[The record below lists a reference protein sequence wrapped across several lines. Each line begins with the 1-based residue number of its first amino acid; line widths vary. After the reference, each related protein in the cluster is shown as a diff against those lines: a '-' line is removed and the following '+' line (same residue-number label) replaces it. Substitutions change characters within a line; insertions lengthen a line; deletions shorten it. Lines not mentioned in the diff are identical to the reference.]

1 MTITTLA
8 RRIAKVIFYILL
20 SLAIARTLGAPE
32 NWISDKFYS
41 WLGHL
46 IYGSGEIGADNYYD
60 LYFYVSVITVFSIT
74 TLVYLVTIKLI
85 NKIRNK

>member
-1 MTITTLA
+1 MAQTLA
-8 RRIAKVIFYILL
+8 RRIVKVLFYIVL
-20 SLAIARTLGAPE
+20 SLIIARTLGTPE
-32 NWISDKFYS
+32 NWLSDKFYS

-74 TLVYLVTIKLI
+74 TLVYFISVKLI
-85 NKIRNK
+85 KTIRNI

>member
-1 MTITTLA
+1 MAITTRA

-20 SLAIARTLGAPE
+20 SLVIARILGAPE

-46 IYGSGEIGADNYYD
+46 IYGQGEIGADNYYD
-60 LYFYVSVITVFSIT
+60 LYFYVSVITVFSMT
-74 TLVYLVTIKLI
+74 TLIYLVTMKLI
-85 NKIRNK
+85 KKIRRK

>member
-1 MTITTLA
+1 MAITTRA

-20 SLAIARTLGAPE
+20 SLVIARILGAPE

-46 IYGSGEIGADNYYD
+46 IYGSREIGADNYYD

-74 TLVYLVTIKLI
+74 TLIYLFTMKLI
-85 NKIRNK
+85 NKLKK

>member
-1 MTITTLA
+1 MAQILA

-20 SLAIARTLGAPE
+20 SLVIARTLGAPE
-32 NWISDKFYS
+32 NWISDNFYS

-60 LYFYVSVITVFSIT
+60 LYFYVSIIIVFSLT
-74 TLVYLVTIKLI
+74 TLIYLVAMKLI

>member
-1 MTITTLA
+1 MAQTLA
-8 RRIAKVIFYILL
+8 RRIAKIIFYILL
-20 SLAIARTLGAPE
+20 SLVIARTLGAPE
-32 NWISDKFYS
+32 NWISDNFYS

-60 LYFYVSVITVFSIT
+60 LYFYVSIITVYSIT
-74 TLVYLVTIKLI
+74 TLIYLVVMKLI